1 MDDETNAAV
10 VIKELL
16 LLSPNRTNYKFII
29 PIERKVLKKGEYKK
43 AYTHTSAQQYN
54 SIQH

>member
-16 LLSPNRTNYKFII
+16 LLSPNRTNHKFII
-29 PIERKVLKKGEYKK
+29 PIERKVLKKEEYKK
-43 AYTHTSAQQYN
+43 VYIHPSAQK
-54 SIQH
+54 

>member
-10 VIKELL
+10 VIQELL
-16 LLSPNRTNYKFII
+16 LLSPNRTNHKFII
-29 PIERKVLKKGEYKK
+29 PIERKVLKKEEYKK
-43 AYTHTSAQQYN
+43 VYIHPSAQKYN